1 MRRRLAVGRVVLVGA
16 LIVIILI
23 AVVAAFYLRK
33 PAPTPAPTTAAP
45 GPTETQPPKPVIE
58 EIVIGMVEP
67 LSGTHAIFGIEAK
80 QAAELVIED
89 INARGGIQSLGGA
102 KLKLVVADSKDS
114 IEGAKL
120 AAEELIS
127 KHHPVVIIG
136 AYISRHTAAMA
147 EVTEREKVI
156 LVADALVDFLS
167 ERGWKYFF
175 RACPKTSIHGKTAMD
190 FVYETAKKKGIEI
203 ETVAI
208 INEDSVFGRYT
219 ALGAYHEALT
229 LGLTVVEHIE
239 YPYDIAD
246 ASPIVSKLIE
256 ANPDVVIS
264 VPYFSDGVLIATT
277 MEEMGFKPMIVAGA
291 GGCGYCDPDSIAAA
305 GSAVE
310 GFTQTYS
317 YNPFLD
323 TPYNKEI
330 VQKFQERYGKLPTE
344 AGGIIFYSLW
354 TIKEALELAGQMFP
368 EDPLNPDNLRQ
379 AFLALDITSGPAAET
394 YPSGHI
400 KFDESG
406 DNIYAMAVVLQVQN
420 GEPVLVYPFEYAQAE
435 PIFPIPGYTP

>member
-1 MRRRLAVGRVVLVGA
+1 VGA
-16 LIVIILI
+16 LIVLILVV
-23 AVVAAFYLRK
+23 AVAAFYVRK
-33 PAPTPAPTTAAP
+33 PAPTPSPSPAPTTAAP
-45 GPTETQPPKPVIE
+45 TTAPPAPKIE

-67 LSGTHAIFGIEAK
+67 LSGTHSIFGIEAK
-80 QAAELVIED
+80 QAAELIIED
-89 INARGGIQSLGGA
+89 INSKGGIESLGGA
-102 KLKLVVADSKDS
+102 KLRLVVEDSKDS

-120 AAEELIS
+120 AAEKLIS
-127 KHHPVVIIG
+127 QYHPPIIIG

-147 EVTEREKVI
+147 EVTERERVI

-167 ERGWKYFF
+167 EKGWQYFF

-190 FVYETAKKKGIEI
+190 FVYETAQRKGVDIS
-203 ETVAI
+203 TVVI
-208 INEDSVFGRYT
+208 MNEDSVFGRYT
-219 ALGAYHEALT
+219 ALGAYHEALG
-229 LGLTVVEHIE
+229 LGLTVLDQIE

-246 ASPIVSKLIE
+246 ASPIVSRLME
-256 ANPDVVIS
+256 LNPDVVIS

-277 MEEMGFKPMIVAGA
+277 MQEMGYKPIIVAGA
-291 GGCGYCDPDSIAAA
+291 GGCGYCDPDSISAA

-317 YNPFLD
+317 YNPFMN
-323 TPYNKEI
+323 TPYNQYI

-400 KFDESG
+400 KFGPDG

-435 PIFPIPGYTP
+435 PIFPIPGHGS